1 MHGLH
6 GVDLLF
12 SLLTVLFW
20 IVKSY
25 KRRVHTTFIGIEFL
39 FGIFYA
45 AFYCLRLLRA
55 RLRPRAAFTAYA
67 LADLFTFVPLFLQA
81 SRLRTWLNFSYG
93 RALCA
98 LWAYEALEVAGAVDN
113 LSDVR
118 RRLLLFV
125 LRFTALVICFAA
137 TMYVFE
143 VLGDPAHV
151 GDRFVATAMGDI
163 SFYQM
168 CYFVFITISTV
179 GYGDFSPHTVLG
191 RATVVVLILAG
202 VAFFS
207 VETAELLAINGA
219 EASGRGRFHPR
230 RRGGHVLVAG
240 GAVAAGGATLADF
253 LAELCTPPPGVSA
266 PEVVVLAGREPSPE
280 LRALL
285 RQRWAAPHVT
295 LLRGSL
301 LEARDL
307 LRCRVDSARAAF
319 VLADLSVPERT
330 VEDEATVLAAA
341 ALRRAQPSLPCRT
354 LLCHA
359 DALKLAR
366 TAGLPRHACVTAA
379 DVAPALLALGAR
391 VPGASTLVV
400 NLLRGAP
407 LRASGFSRTAR
418 AAWLAHYSHGAALGV
433 IGAPLGD
440 WAANTLF
447 HVAAAAVF
455 AEHGVTLI
463 GVQQEGRLLLAPRHG
478 TRLVA
483 GDIAFAIGPDDASVA
498 AALRAPAGADW
509 RALYN
514 ARRAQAQMAA
524 QVAARSAASMRRREA
539 LQEALAVDGPV
550 RTLPEVHL
558 SLPPGAPGAE
568 AEARAL
574 RALPLR
580 YRPRRTP
587 PPAHHAP
594 SGGCFSPKGPLAAVA
609 AAGGHLLIVAA
620 GDDDCWTDVE
630 ALVAPLRSAYLPTHA
645 PVVVL
650 SPRPP
655 PAGFAARHAS
665 VLLARGTPST
675 PGALHAAGADTAARV
690 VHLAGQPAQSGD
702 ASMIDRRG
710 VLAAVIV
717 ERQAAEWGA
726 DPGVT
731 LELHSPASLAYL
743 PQRVP
748 GAGGAAHRRRGLEA
762 PPSGGDLKPEAPPAA
777 GLHARFAA
785 GRATFR
791 TDVSRLF
798 GAELFRPG
806 VFDTLRALT
815 DPGREKQHVALWT
828 APLPRPAPATYGQ
841 LFTLLAAQSVLPL
854 GLLRS
859 PRPGR
864 GADADVD
871 GEEEDDPAAAQ
882 DTPNAPYVFTAPPG
896 WSPLRSDDR
905 VYVLASPE
913 WGRAHSDEY
922 RTLRLAEAATVIQTK
937 WRSRAARVRGAY
949 AALGVPPLCS
959 PTENARAAPFAES
972 VARASPGFVG
982 SADEATPHFPRALF
996 WEPMPGGPLLGV
1008 DWRWVAERT
1017 RDRRR
1022 ARSAEPPRVVLLQT
1036 PGGPESYDVPVHR
1049 DADQSSQASEPASEE
1064 QPVTRPATAG
1074 LLELKLASCA
1084 VMLWL
1089 LALRVIPA
1097 SVSLSAMLWP
1107 LYLFVLNAWRFPRKV
1122 PPRAPASAY
1131 SEEPPLSRALSAW
1144 RTLMLVVTVLLPLA
1158 YALAAPLVL
1167 GSNGGRAVLRVF
1179 APPLFLLAAQLLMD
1193 SVIADAPDLWV
1204 ATVALLNPV
1213 GFNVLRLAPCWRC
1226 ASTLWT
1232 LSSVVVASSALERW
1246 FLSSA
1251 ALLALANAVLWTANL
1266 FVYLLPYKLPQ
1277 LHNT

>member
-1 MHGLH
+1 M
-6 GVDLLF
+6 DLLF

-67 LADLFTFVPLFLQA
+67 LADLVTFVPLFLQA

-98 LWAYEALEVAGAVDN
+98 LWAYEALEAAGAVDN

-151 GDRFVATAMGDI
+151 GDKFVTTSMGDI

-319 VLADLSVPERT
+319 VLADLSAPERS

-341 ALRRAQPSLPCRT
+341 ALRRAQPALPCRT

-366 TAGLPRHACVTAA
+366 TAGLPRHTCVTAA
-379 DVAPALLALGAR
+379 DIAPALLALGAR

-400 NLLRGAP
+400 NLLRCAP
-407 LRASGFSRTAR
+407 LRASAYSRAAR
-418 AAWLAHYSHGAALGV
+418 ATWLAHYTHGAALGV
-433 IGAPLGD
+433 FGAPLGD
-440 WAANTLF
+440 WATGMLF

-455 AEHGVTLI
+455 EQHGVTLI

-483 GDIAFAIGPDDASVA
+483 GDVAFAVGPDDASVA
-498 AALRAPAGADW
+498 MALRAPAGTDW

-514 ARRAQAQMAA
+514 ARRAQAQVAA
-524 QVAARSAASMRRREA
+524 QAAARSAATMRRRAA
-539 LQEALAVDGPV
+539 LQEALTVDGPA
-550 RTLPEVHL
+550 RTRPEAHL
-558 SLPPGAPGAE
+558 ALPPGAFGAE
-568 AEARAL
+568 DEARTL
-574 RALPLR
+574 RGLPLR
-580 YRPRRTP
+580 YRPRRP
-587 PPAHHAP
+587 PPPPHHAAP
-594 SGGCFSPKGPLAAVA
+594 PGGCFSPKGALAAVA
-609 AAGGHLLIVAA
+609 AAGGHILVIAA

-630 ALVAPLRSAYLPTHA
+630 ALVAPLRSAYLPQHA

-655 PAGFAARHAS
+655 PAGFAARRAA

-690 VHLAGQPAQSGD
+690 LHLAGQPAQSGD

-710 VLAAVIV
+710 VLATVIV
-717 ERQAAEWGA
+717 ERQAVEWGA
-726 DPGVT
+726 DPAVM

-743 PQRVP
+743 PQGVP
-748 GAGGAAHRRRGLEA
+748 GAGRAAQRRRAASA
-762 PPSGGDLKPEAPPAA
+762 PASSADSKPEAPPAP

-815 DPGREKQHVALWT
+815 DPGREKQHSALWT
-828 APLPRPAPATYGQ
+828 APLLRPVPATYGQ
-841 LFTLLAAQSVLPL
+841 LFVQLAAQSVLPL

-859 PRPGR
+859 PRRGR
-864 GADADVD
+864 GPEADAHAT
-871 GEEEDDPAAAQ
+871 EEDDTSASQ
-882 DTPNAPYVFTAPPG
+882 DTPNAPFVFTAPPA
-896 WSPLRSDDR
+896 WAPLRSDDR

-922 RTLRLAEAATVIQTK
+922 RLLRLAEAATVVQTA
-937 WRSRAARVRGAY
+937 WRARRARVR
-949 AALGVPPLCS
+949 LLTTLC
-959 PTENARAAPFAES
+959 
-972 VARASPGFVG
+972 
-982 SADEATPHFPRALF
+982 
-996 WEPMPGGPLLGV
+996 
-1008 DWRWVAERT
+1008 
-1017 RDRRR
+1017 RR
-1022 ARSAEPPRVVLLQT
+1022 
-1036 PGGPESYDVPVHR
+1036 
-1049 DADQSSQASEPASEE
+1049 
-1064 QPVTRPATAG
+1064 
-1074 LLELKLASCA
+1074 C
-1084 VMLWL
+1084 
-1089 LALRVIPA
+1089 
-1097 SVSLSAMLWP
+1097 
-1107 LYLFVLNAWRFPRKV
+1107 
-1122 PPRAPASAY
+1122 
-1131 SEEPPLSRALSAW
+1131 
-1144 RTLMLVVTVLLPLA
+1144 LV
-1158 YALAAPLVL
+1158 
-1167 GSNGGRAVLRVF
+1167 
-1179 APPLFLLAAQLLMD
+1179 
-1193 SVIADAPDLWV
+1193 
-1204 ATVALLNPV
+1204 
-1213 GFNVLRLAPCWRC
+1213 
-1226 ASTLWT
+1226 
-1232 LSSVVVASSALERW
+1232 
-1246 FLSSA
+1246 
-1251 ALLALANAVLWTANL
+1251 
-1266 FVYLLPYKLPQ
+1266 
-1277 LHNT
+1277 